1 MLPLPLEG
9 KFSYILPERFAHC
22 VQTGSRVVVPF
33 GTKRHYTGIVTA
45 IYSEQTAQQDNGEGD
60 AHEEMQKNGGKV
72 DRSKLK
78 EVIEVSDPEPVIL
91 PSQLALWQWM
101 ADYYLCAEGDVMKA
115 ALPAGFKIESDT
127 LRRHY
132 RPRTELRIRLTEA
145 YRSPLNEAALNAA
158 CDDLK
163 RAPKQQE
170 LLLKYLQYAE
180 YADGLCNTEVTR
192 HNLLEQSGLTPA
204 HLHAL
209 LSKGILEQYEAE
221 VSRLGNAGHQA
232 GMLSELSPIQQTCQ
246 QQIHDVWQTRDVCL
260 LHGVTSSGKTEIYI
274 HLIEEAIRAGKQA
287 LYLMPEIALT
297 SQMENRLRRAFG
309 GRVGVYHSK
318 FSDEERVEIWQKQLS
333 AEPYDVILGVRSS
346 VFLPFSRLGLIIVD
360 EEHENTYKQQ
370 DPAPRYHA
378 RNVAIVLAKQ
388 FSAKVLLGTATPSF
402 ESYYNTRTG
411 KYGLV
416 TLGQRWQSVQMP
428 AIEIVDTAELRHK
441 HRMSGSFSPRL
452 LGAIRDALGRGE
464 QAILF
469 QNRRGYA
476 PLIECPTCG
485 WVPRCERC
493 DVSLTYHRRYNLLAC
508 HYCGNTYHVPLS
520 CPACGEQ
527 QLRFI
532 GLGTE
537 RIEEELHA
545 LIPEARIDRM
555 DLDTTRARSSYE
567 RILNDFTRG
576 NTDILIGT
584 QMVSKGLDFAHVSV
598 VGIMNADT
606 MLNYPDFRSHERAY
620 QLMAQVAGRCG
631 RRDRQGLVILQTR
644 STDIPVI
651 GQVRSYDYEGLYTSQ
666 MDERRAFGYPPFSR
680 LIYIFLRGRDERRL
694 DEAAIHLLGRLDKPF
709 GTRVLGPEAPPVGR
723 IGGLYIRKVMLK
735 LEPSFSPRKAREC
748 LRGILAAMSGTAE
761 LSGINVHFDVDP
773 M

>member
-1 MLPLPLEG
+1 M
-9 KFSYILPERFAHC
+9 
-22 VQTGSRVVVPF
+22 QTGSRVVVPF
-33 GTKRHYTGIVTA
+33 GAKRHYTGIVTA

-60 AHEEMQKNGGKV
+60 AHEEKQKNGGKV
-72 DRSKLK
+72 DRAKLR
-78 EVIEVSDPEPVIL
+78 EVIEVSDPEPIIL
-91 PSQLALWQWM
+91 PSQLALWQWI
-101 ADYYLCAEGDVMKA
+101 AEYYLCTEGDVMKA

-127 LRRHY
+127 LRQHY

-145 YRSPLNEAALNAA
+145 YRSPANEAALTSA
-158 CDDLK
+158 CDSLK

-170 LLLKYLQYAE
+170 LLLRYLE
-180 YADGLCNTEVTR
+180 YADYADGVCKVEVTR
-192 HNLLEQSGLTPA
+192 RGLLEQSGGMAA

-209 LSKGILEQYEAE
+209 LSKGILEQYDAE
-221 VSRLGNAGHQA
+221 VSRLGTAA
-232 GMLSELSPIQQTCQ
+232 DTAATVSELSPVQQTCRG
-246 QQIHDVWQTRDVCL
+246 QIHDAWLTHDVCL

-274 HLIEEAIRAGKQA
+274 HLIDETIRAGKQA

-297 SQMENRLRRAFG
+297 SQMESRLRRAFG

-318 FSDEERVEIWQKQLS
+318 FSDDERVEIWQKQLS

-346 VFLPFSRLGLIIVD
+346 VFLPFSRLGLVIVD

-378 RNVAIVLAKQ
+378 RNVAIVLARQ

-402 ESYYNTRTG
+402 ESYYNARTG

-416 TLGQRWQSVQMP
+416 TLGERWQSVQMP
-428 AIEIVDTAELRHK
+428 AIEVIDTAELRRK
-441 HRMSGSFSPRL
+441 HRMSGAFSPQL
-452 LGAIRDALGRGE
+452 LGAIRDALSRGE

-476 PLIECPTCG
+476 PLMECPACG

-508 HYCGNTYHVPLS
+508 HYCGNTYHLPPS

-527 QLRFI
+527 RLRFI

-537 RIEEELHA
+537 RIEEELHS

-555 DLDTTRARSSYE
+555 DLDTTRSRSAYE
-567 RILNDFTRG
+567 RILSDFTRG

-620 QLMAQVAGRCG
+620 QLMAQVAGRSG

-651 GQVRSYDYEGLYTSQ
+651 GQVRRYDYEGLYRSQ
-666 MDERRAFGYPPFSR
+666 MDERRAFRYPPFTR
-680 LIYIFLRGRDERRL
+680 LIYIYLRGRDEQRL
-694 DEAAIHLLGRLDKPF
+694 NEAATRLLSRLSEPF
-709 GTRVLGPEAPPVGR
+709 GTCVLGPEAPPVGR
-723 IGGLYIRKVMLK
+723 IGGLFIRKVMLK
-735 LEPSFSPRKAREC
+735 LEPSFPTRKAREC
-748 LRGILAAMSGTAE
+748 LRGIVAAMSSLSE
-761 LSGINVHFDVDP
+761 LSGINVYFDVDP